1 MAQYSYA
8 DIMKMQNDAARRV
21 EEMQKRARSVS
32 GLDCAADENKR
43 ESTAVTVKTRPTR
56 VPMPDDYLEKLK
68 SYAGGSALR
77 GNDAPTE
84 SVKQNMRQGT
94 LNLPEIDEDRA
105 LILSL
110 VLLLAEENADETLLL
125 ALLYMLS

>member
-32 GLDCAADENKR
+32 GLDETQSEKPR
-43 ESTAVTVKTRPTR
+43 ERSITPVRNQPKR

-68 SYAGGSALR
+68 NYAGGSAPR
-77 GNDAPTE
+77 VENTAPVNAE
-84 SVKQNMRQGT
+84 NRQGA
-94 LNLPEIDEDRA
+94 LHLPEIDDDRA

-125 ALLYMLS
+125 ALLYMLA